1 MSEDVSSAD
10 ISGIRGMSSQ
20 SHVFGF
26 LIFALT

>member
-1 MSEDVSSAD
+1 MSEDQSSVD
-10 ISGIRGMSSQ
+10 TLGIRGMSSQ